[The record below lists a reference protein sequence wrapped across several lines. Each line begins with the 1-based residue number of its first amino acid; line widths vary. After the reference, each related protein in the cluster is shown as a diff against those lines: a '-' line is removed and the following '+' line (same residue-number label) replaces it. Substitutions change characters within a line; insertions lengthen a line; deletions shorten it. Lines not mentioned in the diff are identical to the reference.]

1 MSGIGPSWSSCLKIH
16 LLVFVCCLTYHLS
29 AQRARPK
36 SGGGGGFFGSLK
48 KMVTR
53 PFSGTD
59 QDAQAKGASGGS
71 GGSGDEAP
79 PKPTGNTIVASLQI
93 RHFCHPKSTNNFLF
107 SAKKHYVLGTH

>member
-1 MSGIGPSWSSCLKIH
+1 MSDIGPSWSACLKIH

-36 SGGGGGFFGSLK
+36 SGGGGGLFGSLK

-53 PFSGTD
+53 PFSGSD

-71 GGSGDEAP
+71 GDEAP
-79 PKPTGNTIVASLQI
+79 PKPAGNTIV
-93 RHFCHPKSTNNFLF
+93 T
-107 SAKKHYVLGTH
+107 